1 MKHSRCRCFLLMLQI
16 VDYLVDL
23 TSSLRMGTTSDI
35 LSTSLVIGSLVDWSD
50 GDVRV
55 SVSKICHQGCG
66 ITSATILHFFKA
78 SFGL

>member
-1 MKHSRCRCFLLMLQI
+1 MLQI

-66 ITSATILHFFKA
+66 ITSVTILLFSKHLSGCNDKEE
-78 SFGL
+78 SR